1 MQADL
6 GGDRCFEKDDFEPSG
21 KRKPYLCSWTNGVPA
36 NIDPSITESG
46 MTSRKRD
53 ATGHETWAMRPDS
66 QIRQANY
73 NLSYG
78 QKADKLK
85 LVAMVKPYIPD
96 EDNPRLNDWYRV
108 FGTAIASARPNEM
121 CDIKISRQSM

>member
-1 MQADL
+1 
-6 GGDRCFEKDDFEPSG
+6 
-21 KRKPYLCSWTNGVPA
+21 V
-36 NIDPSITESG
+36 
-46 MTSRKRD
+46 
-53 ATGHETWAMRPDS
+53 RPDS

-78 QKADKLK
+78 QPAGKTK
-85 LVAMVKPYIPD
+85 LVALIKPYVPD